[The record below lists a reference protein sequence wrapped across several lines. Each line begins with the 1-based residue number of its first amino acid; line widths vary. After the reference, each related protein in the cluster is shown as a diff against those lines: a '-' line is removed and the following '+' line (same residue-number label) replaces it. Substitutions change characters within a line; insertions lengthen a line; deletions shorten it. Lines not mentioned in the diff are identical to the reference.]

1 MRFPGILTKSNT
13 IRIDVSLVNIVF
25 GFEVKNYIPPYIDI
39 PPFSLRVL
47 KLEEILAE
55 KIHAL
60 IKRNNAR
67 DLYDLFFLL
76 RFVEFDE
83 QVVQKKLEIFKMKFD
98 RKVVKKKIEDVRLK
112 WEAELKPFLLTE
124 LPKI

>member
-1 MRFPGILTKSNT
+1 MR
-13 IRIDVSLVNIVF
+13 
-25 GFEVKNYIPPYIDI
+25 
-39 PPFSLRVL
+39 
-47 KLEEILAE
+47 ILAE

-60 IKRNNAR
+60 IKRNNTR

-83 QVVQKKLEIFKMKFD
+83 QIVKKKLEIFKMKFD

-112 WEAELKPFLLTE
+112 WEAELRPFLLTE
-124 LPKI
+124 LPEFDVVKSFVEEKLKIK